1 MSAPV
6 LVGYERSESG
16 ERALDRAIALC
27 NERHAPLLVL
37 AVHEAPLDPTGPR
50 AFGTLGDGSPMQG
63 PFPELPD
70 LHDVLNAARER
81 VGQGAVAEADY
92 AWAIGEPG
100 ALIVETAQQ
109 YAAQVI
115 VVGHSHHGFLGRLF
129 GADVSA
135 EVEKHAGI
143 PVEVVGDD

>member
-16 ERALDRAIALC
+16 ERALDRAISLC

-50 AFGTLGDGSPMQG
+50 AFGTLGDGTPMQG

-70 LHDVLNAARER
+70 LHEVLQAARDR
-81 VGQGAVAEADY
+81 VEDGAVAKAEY

-100 ALIVETAQQ
+100 SLIVETAQQ
-109 YAAQVI
+109 YKAQVI
-115 VVGHSHHGFLGRLF
+115 VVGHSHHGFLGKMF
-129 GADVSA
+129 GADVAS
-135 EVEKHAGI
+135 EVEKHAGC
-143 PVEVVGDD
+143 PVMVVED

>member
-1 MSAPV
+1 MSSPI

-50 AFGTLGDGSPMQG
+50 SFGTLGDGSPMQG

-70 LHDVLNAARER
+70 IHEVLEAARDR
-81 VGQGAVAEADY
+81 VEDGAVAKAEY
-92 AWAIGEPG
+92 AWAIGEPA

-109 YAAQVI
+109 YKAQVI
-115 VVGHSHHGFLGRLF
+115 VVGHAHHGFLGKVF

-135 EVEKHAGI
+135 EVEKHTGI
-143 PVEVVGDD
+143 PVEIVD